1 MRSTLLRLVGL
12 VTLCATPAL
21 AQSNPQTR
29 DGFTIS
35 FGVGGGSAGVTC
47 EDACDSDRETAPAV
61 YLRLGGAYRPN
72 LILGGE
78 INVWS
83 KQSEEDGVD
92 GTITVGT
99 VNAFAQW
106 YPQPTGGFFVAGGLG
121 VGSMNVEVKVPGL
134 PTISDRTTGLGYHV
148 GAGYDIRLGKN
159 FSLTPYATFF
169 GTAGGKVESN
179 SEKIDANVAQIGLG
193 FTWH

>member
-1 MRSTLLRLVGL
+1 MKRILITAAILTMLGTS
-12 VTLCATPAL
+12 AAS
-21 AQSNPQTR
+21 AQGNPQRR

-35 FGVGGGSAGVTC
+35 FGVGAGSAGVTC
-47 EDACDSDRETAPAV
+47 EGCDSDRETAPAV

-78 INVWS
+78 INGWS
-83 KQSEEDGVD
+83 KQEEDQGVE
-92 GTITVGT
+92 GTITVAT
-99 VNAFAQW
+99 VNAIAQW
-106 YPQPTGGFFVAGGLG
+106 YPEPAGGFFVSGGLG
-121 VGSMNVEVKVPGL
+121 VGTMRVEAKIPGL
-134 PTISDRTTGLGYHV
+134 ATVSDRTTGFAYQA

-179 SEKIDANVAQIGLG
+179 NEKIDANVAQIGLG